1 MNYRLFSFIQKIRKS
16 RPKEIQFLME
26 LKAQRNPTLKK
37 QQTKHAH
44 KHTQNKIQ
52 KVQIK
57 RRKPGREK
65 NSVREISSKNN
76 NKKKRQKQFR
86 LFHAT

>member
-37 QQTKHAH
+37 QQTKHART
-44 KHTQNKIQ
+44 HTHTKQNTK
-52 KVQIK
+52 
-57 RRKPGREK
+57 
-65 NSVREISSKNN
+65 SA
-76 NKKKRQKQFR
+76 NKKEKARP
-86 LFHAT
+86 

>member
-37 QQTKHAH
+37 QQTKHART
-44 KHTQNKIQ
+44 HTQNKIQ

-57 RRKPGREK
+57 GESQAVK
-65 NSVREISSKNN
+65 NSVREISSKNNN